1 MIPLEPFA
9 LERYF
14 AAHEFAA
21 RYTLAASEVE
31 GLPLAELL
39 ALADD
44 ESAELWRSLTLGYT
58 QSAGHPLLRR
68 EIAALDDLAPDDVL
82 VCAGAEEA
90 IFLTLQALLREGDHA
105 VVVWPAYQ
113 SLHEVARAAGASVTL
128 VELDAASGWRLD
140 LAELQAALRPATRAV
155 VINFPHNPTGA
166 HLSHAELAA
175 LVAVCEARGITLVSD
190 EVYRFLEYD
199 AAACLPAAASLG
211 ERAVSI
217 GVMSKSFALAGLRI
231 GWIATRDRALRRR
244 VAELKDYTT
253 ICSAAPS
260 EILAIVALRARDHL
274 LARSRSLIAANLP
287 RWRALFARHAD
298 ELEWSEPPAGTTA
311 FPRLKAGDAAAWAS
325 RLVQRE
331 GVLLLPGAVFG
342 GWTEHFRVTLVRS
355 DVPEALERLERF
367 MRHRACD
374 SADEAVPP
382 T

>member
-14 AAHEFAA
+14 AAHEFAVQ
-21 RYTLAASEVE
+21 YTLAASEVE
-31 GLPLAELL
+31 GMALAELL

-44 ESAELWRSLTLGYT
+44 ESARLWKTLTLGYT

-128 VELDAASGWRLD
+128 VELRAESGWRLD
-140 LAELQAALRPATRAV
+140 LAEVQAALRPATRAV
-155 VINFPHNPTGA
+155 VVNFPHNPTGA

-175 LVAVCEARGITLVSD
+175 LVALCEARGIALVSD

-199 AAACLPAAASLG
+199 AATRLPAAASLG

-231 GWIATRDRALRRR
+231 GWIATRDRALLAR
-244 VAELKDYTT
+244 VAALKDYTT
-253 ICSAAPS
+253 ICNAGPS
-260 EILAIVALRARDHL
+260 EILALIALRARETV
-274 LARSRSLIAANLP
+274 LARSRSIVAANLQLV
-287 RWRALFARHAD
+287 RDFFARHPA
-298 ELEWSEPPAGTTA
+298 LFEWVEPRAGSVA
-311 FPRLKAGDAAAWAS
+311 FPRLRRGDASTWVA
-325 RLVQRE
+325 RLREAE
-331 GVLLLPGAVFG
+331 GVLLLPGAEFG
-342 GWTEHFRVTLVRS
+342 GWSDHFRIGLGRG
-355 DVPEALERLERF
+355 DAEAALGRVESF
-367 MRHRACD
+367 IRHSPCD
-374 SADEAVPP
+374 DR
-382 T
+382 

>member
-14 AAHEFAA
+14 AAHEFAV

-31 GLPLAELL
+31 GMALTELL

-44 ESAELWRSLTLGYT
+44 EAARLWQTLTLGYT

-68 EIAALDDLAPDDVL
+68 EIAALDDMAPDDVL

-140 LAELQAALRPATRAV
+140 LAEVQAALRPATRAV
-155 VINFPHNPTGA
+155 VVNFPHNPTGA

-175 LVAVCEARGITLVSD
+175 LVALCEARGITLVSD

-199 AAACLPAAASLG
+199 AAARLPAAASLG
-211 ERAVSI
+211 EHAVSI

-231 GWIATRDRALRRR
+231 GWITTRDRALLAR
-244 VAELKDYTT
+244 VAALKDYTT
-253 ICSAAPS
+253 ICNAAPS
-260 EILAIVALRARDHL
+260 EILALIALRARETV
-274 LARSRSLIAANLP
+274 LARSRSIVAANL
-287 RWRALFARHAD
+287 RLVRDFFARHPT
-298 ELEWSEPPAGTTA
+298 LFEWVEPRAGSVA
-311 FPRLKAGDAAAWAS
+311 FPRLRHGDASTWVAQLREA
-325 RLVQRE
+325 E
-331 GVLLLPGAVFG
+331 GVLLLPGAEFG
-342 GWTEHFRVTLVRS
+342 GWSDHFRIGLGR
-355 DVPEALERLERF
+355 DDAAAALERVEAF
-367 MRHRACD
+367 IRHSPCD
-374 SADEAVPP
+374 AR
-382 T
+382 

>member
-14 AAHEFAA
+14 AAHEFEA

-44 ESAELWRSLTLGYT
+44 ESAQLWRSLTLGYT

-68 EIAALDDLAPDDVL
+68 EIAALDDMVPDDVL
-82 VCAGAEEA
+82 ACAGAEEA

-140 LAELQAALRPATRAV
+140 LAEVQAALRPETRAV
-155 VINFPHNPTGA
+155 VVNFPHNPTGA

-175 LVAVCEARGITLVSD
+175 LVALCEARGITLVSD

-199 AAACLPAAASLG
+199 VAARLPAAASLG

-231 GWIATRDRALRRR
+231 GWIATRDRALLDRAA
-244 VAELKDYTT
+244 VLKDYTT
-253 ICSAAPS
+253 ICNAGPS
-260 EILAIVALRARDHL
+260 EILALIALRARETV
-274 LARSRSLIAANLP
+274 LARSRSIVAANLQLV
-287 RWRALFARHAD
+287 RDFFARHQA
-298 ELEWSEPPAGTTA
+298 LFEWVEPRAGSVA
-311 FPRLKAGDAAAWAS
+311 FPQLRRGDASTWVA
-325 RLVQRE
+325 RLRESE
-331 GVLLLPGAVFG
+331 GVLLLPGAEFG
-342 GWTEHFRVTLVRS
+342 GWSDHFRIGLGRS
-355 DVPEALERLERF
+355 DAAAALERVEAF
-367 MRHRACD
+367 IRHSPCD
-374 SADEAVPP
+374 DR
-382 T
+382 